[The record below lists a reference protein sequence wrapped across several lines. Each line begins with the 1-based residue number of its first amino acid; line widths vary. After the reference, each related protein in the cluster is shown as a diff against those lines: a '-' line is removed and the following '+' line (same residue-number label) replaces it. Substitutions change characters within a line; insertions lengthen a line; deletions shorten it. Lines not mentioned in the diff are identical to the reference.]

1 MKLIK
6 RILHIFILLTF
17 FCGMAAFYAIKV
29 EPYRLV
35 IKTYPIEKNTETVS
49 DDRVG
54 TEITIVQ
61 VSDIQIS
68 PTYDEPRLNKLAAK
82 INELNPD
89 IFLFTGDLYDNY
101 AQYGPEEGVIAALS
115 SIKAPLGKFA
125 IYGNRDCGG
134 GSIRRYSSILEAS
147 GFRLLTNESA
157 VISPDSGGNLFIG
170 GVDDYLLGS
179 PDIAPILASMSEN
192 DSYRILMTHEPD
204 TADSYADDGFD
215 LILAGHSHGGQIS
228 IPFLGGPE
236 TAMAHKYRKGFYQLN
251 SDNHTELY
259 VNPGIG
265 TSHYPVRFMVP
276 PEITVFQLTLSRQKN

>member
-1 MKLIK
+1 MNFIK
-6 RILHIFILLTF
+6 RIFHVFVLLTF
-17 FCGMAAFYAIKV
+17 LCGAVAFYAIKI
-29 EPYRLV
+29 EPYQLV
-35 IKTYPIEKNTETVS
+35 VKTYPLEKNGEKS
-49 DDRVG
+49 IPQ
-54 TEITIVQ
+54 ITIVQ

-68 PTYDEPRLNKLAAK
+68 PTYDEARLDKLVSK

-134 GSIRRYSSILEAS
+134 GSIRRYSTILGAS
-147 GFRLLTNESA
+147 GFRLLTNEAA
-157 VISPDSGGNLFIG
+157 VVSLDGGGSLFIG

-204 TADSYADDGFD
+204 TADSYANDGFD

-259 VNPGIG
+259 VNSGIG

-276 PEITVFQLTLSRQKN
+276 PEITVFQLTLSQQEN